1 MKLSKRWLYGSM
13 GFLSLLGLIG
23 IFTEER
29 GFLAFFAFAV
39 DFEFFFLPSDEM
51 VDSYMTRS
59 AARGFFCGMLSVAVV
74 ALAAFFWTGR
84 DGGRPWRRPS
94 PRGGRCLLWCTRC
107 PPPTTASGRNGGWS
121 RDQEQDQGA
130 PGPL

>member
-13 GFLSLLGLIG
+13 AFLSLLGLIG

-59 AARGFFCGMLSVAVV
+59 AAR
-74 ALAAFFWTGR
+74 AFSAGCCRWPSWPWPPSSGPAGTA
-84 DGGRPWRRPS
+84 GRPWRRPS
-94 PRGGRCLLWCTRC
+94 PRGGRCLLVYALSAAYYGFREKWGLE
-107 PPPTTASGRNGGWS
+107 P
-121 RDQEQDQGA
+121 
-130 PGPL
+130 

>member
-39 DFEFFFLPSDEM
+39 DFEFFLLPSDEM

-84 DGGRPWRRPS
+84 DGGEALAAAFS
-94 PRGGRCLLWCTRC
+94 
-107 PPPTTASGRNGGWS
+107 AGWAVS
-121 RDQEQDQGA
+121 VVVYALSAAYYGFREKWGLE
-130 PGPL
+130 P

>member
-84 DGGRPWRRPS
+84 DGGEALAAAFS
-94 PRGGRCLLWCTRC
+94 
-107 PPPTTASGRNGGWS
+107 AGWAVS
-121 RDQEQDQGA
+121 VVVYALSAAYYGFREKWGLE
-130 PGPL
+130 P

>member
-39 DFEFFFLPSDEM
+39 DFEFFLLPADEM
-51 VDSYMTRS
+51 V
-59 AARGFFCGMLSVAVV
+59 
-74 ALAAFFWTGR
+74 
-84 DGGRPWRRPS
+84 
-94 PRGGRCLLWCTRC
+94 
-107 PPPTTASGRNGGWS
+107 
-121 RDQEQDQGA
+121 E
-130 PGPL
+130 

>member
-1 MKLSKRWLYGSM
+1 M
-13 GFLSLLGLIG
+13 
-23 IFTEER
+23 
-29 GFLAFFAFAV
+29 

-84 DGGRPWRRPS
+84 DGGEALAAAFS
-94 PRGGRCLLWCTRC
+94 
-107 PPPTTASGRNGGWS
+107 AGWAVS
-121 RDQEQDQGA
+121 VVVYALSAAYYGFREKWGLE
-130 PGPL
+130 P